1 MPRKNLKNKMLF
13 GVCSGLADHFNID
26 VTVIRII
33 FLIGLIIGGFTLL
46 IYLVLA
52 LIMPSEGDNTTYK
65 IDTKSKSWA
74 ILIIFIGLLFLLSQ
88 LNIFSILGNQVFWGI
103 SLIIIGLMIL
113 TKKVIIDSNNKLNI
127 LSLLLVF
134 LGLMVI
140 IALFRNLLQHLV
152 TILPY
157 PVNQYI

>member
-1 MPRKNLKNKMLF
+1 MPRKNLKNKIIF

-33 FLIGLIIGGFTLL
+33 FLVGLIIGGFTLL
-46 IYLVLA
+46 LYLVLA
-52 LIMPSEGDNTTYK
+52 LIMPSDRGNVIYN

-74 ILIIFIGLLFLLSQ
+74 ILIIVIGLLFLLSQ

-103 SLIIIGLMIL
+103 SLIVIGLMIL
-113 TKKVIIDSNNKLNI
+113 TKKVIIDTNNKLNL

-140 IALFRNLLQHLV
+140 IALFRDLLQYLS
-152 TILPY
+152 TTLPY
-157 PVNQYI
+157 PSNQYI